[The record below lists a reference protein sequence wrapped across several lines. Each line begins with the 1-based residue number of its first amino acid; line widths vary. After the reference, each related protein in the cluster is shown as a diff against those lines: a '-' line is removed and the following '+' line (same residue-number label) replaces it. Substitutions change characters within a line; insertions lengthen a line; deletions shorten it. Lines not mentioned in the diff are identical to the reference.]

1 MQEAHDAETAKLK
14 AELAVSKEETAKA
27 RAEIR
32 EVGAAPEIIKRL
44 RRSNAEVQLLLDI
57 WSNSF
62 WESSIVHAT

>member
-62 WESSIVHAT
+62 WESSII